1 MAKCA
6 AMNDPDVVVI
16 DAGAAPQVPGT
27 FLTVPEAAAAS
38 GLADRT
44 IRRALSEGRLAG
56 ANIGGRWSVDPADLA
71 RFGRMARRRHGTG
84 TVPPGAGAANNEGA
98 QRGTA
103 GEPVP
108 DGAALVLASDVAALV
123 VTVDTLTSRLEAA
136 EGEIAALRDALAAAS
151 GSRRSWWSRMFGGGG
166 GDTSTPGTVADEIGA
181 LVDLAQ
187 AREDR
192 ADRAAA

>member
-1 MAKCA
+1 MANGA
-6 AMNDPDVVVI
+6 AMSEPDVVVM
-16 DAGAAPQVPGT
+16 DASAAPQVPGT

-44 IRRALSEGRLAG
+44 IRRALAEGRLAG
-56 ANIGGRWSVDPADLA
+56 TNIGGRWSVDPADLA

-84 TVPPGAGAANNEGA
+84 TVPPGAGAANSAGA
-98 QRGTA
+98 QSGTA

-123 VTVDTLTSRLEAA
+123 VTVDTLTGRLEAA
-136 EGEIAALRDALAAAS
+136 EAEIAALRDALAEAS
-151 GSRRSWWSRMFGGGG
+151 RPRRSWWSRMFGGGG
-166 GDTSTPGTVADEIGA
+166 GDTGTPGTPTADGGA